1 MSVSKQQ
8 IAALTKDASEAANL
22 ILDHVER
29 GDVIHVSSHVDADG
43 LSAGGIIAKALLRA
57 GAKLRLRLERWM
69 DEKVAARIAQEDSA
83 LTIFTDMGSGY
94 LDLLGQS
101 LQNKDV
107 VILDHHH
114 PIAELPS
121 GFIQVN
127 PHTCGIDGTRDISGS
142 GVSYLTAK
150 ALDEKNIDLACL
162 AVVGALGD
170 LQDKNKERKLGGV
183 NKYIVEDAVKSGFLE
198 VETDL
203 LFFGRE
209 TRPIHQALSRTTNP
223 FIPEISGEED
233 KSLAF
238 LLNLGIVPKRNDKWR
253 ALRDLSGD
261 EKKTLLSAIA
271 EHLVSKGLSG
281 DISFDLV
288 GDVYTLTHEEPWT
301 PLRSAREFSV
311 LLNATGR
318 MDKAGLGAAIVMGD
332 RKKCLEEATEMIQ
345 EYRSTITKYL
355 RWVTE
360 KPERLEELE
369 SIYVVRGDGFI
380 DEKVLSPV
388 CTILSTTLTKLGK
401 PIIAYARISG
411 EDQVKVS
418 SRGSEQMIQNGLN
431 LGEVMQVASEKY
443 SGRGGGHD
451 VAAGAQVPIK
461 DVEAFIKLV
470 NQLVKKQLTREEFGS
485 RNSFKLQK

>member
-1 MSVSKQQ
+1 MSKQQ
-8 IAALTKDASEAANL
+8 LADLTKDASEAANL
-22 ILDHVER
+22 ILDHVEK
-29 GDVIHVSSHVDADG
+29 GDVIHLSSHIDADG
-43 LSAGGIIAKALLRA
+43 ISAAGIMGKALLRA
-57 GAKLRLRLERWM
+57 GGRFRLRLERWM
-69 DEKVAARIAQEDSA
+69 DEKVADRIAQENAA

-94 LDLLGQS
+94 LDLLGER
-101 LQNKDV
+101 LANRDV
-107 VILDHHH
+107 IILDHHQ
-114 PIAELPS
+114 PVAELPS
-121 GFIQVN
+121 GFVQVN
-127 PHTCGIDGTRDISGS
+127 PHTHGIDGTRDISGS
-142 GVSYLTAK
+142 GVAYFAAK
-150 ALDEKNIDLACL
+150 ALDEKNLDLACL

-170 LQDKNKERKLGGV
+170 LQDKNKERKLGGA
-183 NKYIVEDAVKSGFLE
+183 NKTIVEDAVKSGCLE

-209 TRPIHQALSRTTNP
+209 TRPIHQALARTTNP

-238 LLNLGIVPKRNDKWR
+238 LVNLGIKPKRNDKWR
-253 ALRDLSGD
+253 ALRDLSSE

-271 EHLVSKGLSG
+271 DHLVSKGLGG
-281 DISFDLV
+281 DVAFDLV

-318 MDKAGLGAAIVMGD
+318 MDKAGLGAAICMGD
-332 RKKCLEEATEMIQ
+332 RKKCLEEATVVIED
-345 EYRSTITKYL
+345 YRHTINKYL

-369 SIYVVRGDGFI
+369 NIYVMRGDGFI

-401 PIIAYARISG
+401 PIIAYATISG

-418 SRGSEQMIQNGLN
+418 SRGSDPLIQRGLN
-431 LGEVMQVASEKY
+431 LGDIMQVAAGKY

-451 VAAGAQVPIK
+451 VAAGAQIPIK

-470 NQLVKKQLTREEFGS
+470 NDLVKRQLAGEQIGG
-485 RNSFKLQK
+485 

>member
-1 MSVSKQQ
+1 MSVTKQQ
-8 IAALTKDASEAANL
+8 VVDLTKDAKEAASL
-22 ILDHVER
+22 ILDHISN
-29 GDVIHVSSHVDADG
+29 GDIIHVSSHVDADG

-57 GAKLRLRLERWM
+57 GAKFRLRLERWM
-69 DEKVAARIAQEDSA
+69 DEKVADRIAEESA
-83 LTIFTDMGSGY
+83 ELTIFTDMGSGY
-94 LDLLGQS
+94 LDLLGER
-101 LQNKDV
+101 LTKDV
-107 VILDHHH
+107 IILDHHQ
-114 PIAELPS
+114 PITELPE
-121 GFIQVN
+121 GFVQVN
-127 PHTCGIDGTRDISGS
+127 PHTRGIDGTRDISGA
-142 GVSYLTAK
+142 GISYFVAK
-150 ALDEKNIDLACL
+150 ALDEKNIDLAFL

-170 LQDKNKERKLGGV
+170 LQDKNKERKLGGA
-183 NKYIVEDAVKSGFLE
+183 NKFIVQDAIKSGLLE
-198 VETDL
+198 VEKDL

-209 TRPIHQALSRTTNP
+209 TRPIHQALARTTNP

-238 LLNLGIVPKRNDKWR
+238 LMNLRIQPKRNDKWR
-253 ALRDLSGD
+253 ALRDLSRD

-271 EHLVSKGLSG
+271 DQLVSKGLSG
-281 DISFDLV
+281 DILFDLV
-288 GDVYTLTHEEPWT
+288 GDVYTLTQEEPWT
-301 PLRSAREFSV
+301 PLRNAREFSV

-318 MDKAGLGAAIVMGD
+318 MDKAGLGAAICMGD

-345 EYRSTITKYL
+345 KYRYTITKYL

-360 KPERLEELE
+360 KPERLEELD

-418 SRGSEQMIQNGLN
+418 SRGSEQLIQNGLN
-431 LGEVMQVASEKY
+431 LGDVMQLASEKF

-470 NQLVKKQLTREEFGS
+470 NTLVKKQLAGERIED
-485 RNSFKLQK
+485 

>member
-8 IAALTKDASEAANL
+8 LADLTKDASEAANL
-22 ILDHVER
+22 ILDHVEK
-29 GDVIHVSSHVDADG
+29 GDVIHLSSHIDADG
-43 LSAGGIIAKALLRA
+43 ISAAGIMGKALLRA
-57 GAKLRLRLERWM
+57 GGRFRLRLERWM
-69 DEKVAARIAQEDSA
+69 DEKVADRIAQENAA

-94 LDLLGQS
+94 LDLLGER
-101 LQNKDV
+101 LANRDV
-107 VILDHHH
+107 IILDHHQ
-114 PIAELPS
+114 PIAEIPS
-121 GFIQVN
+121 GFVQVN
-127 PHTCGIDGTRDISGS
+127 PHTHGIDGTRDISGS
-142 GVSYLTAK
+142 GVAYFAAK

-170 LQDKNKERKLGGV
+170 LQDKNKERKLGGA
-183 NKYIVEDAVKSGFLE
+183 NKTIVEDAVKSGCLE

-209 TRPIHQALSRTTNP
+209 TRPIHQALARTTNP

-238 LLNLGIVPKRNDKWR
+238 LVNLDIKPKRNDKWR
-253 ALRDLSGD
+253 ALRDLSSE
-261 EKKTLLSAIA
+261 EKKKLLSAIA
-271 EHLVSKGLSG
+271 DHLVSKGLSG
-281 DISFDLV
+281 DIAFDLV

-318 MDKAGLGAAIVMGD
+318 MDKAGLGAAICMGD
-332 RKKCLEEATEMIQ
+332 RKKCLEEATAVIED
-345 EYRSTITKYL
+345 YRRTITKYL

-369 SIYVVRGDGFI
+369 SIYVLRGDGFI

-401 PIIAYARISG
+401 PIIAYATISG

-418 SRGSEQMIQNGLN
+418 SRGSDPLIQKGLN
-431 LGEVMQVASEKY
+431 LGDIMQVAAEKY

-451 VAAGAQVPIK
+451 VAAGAQIPIK
-461 DVEAFIKLV
+461 DVEEFIKLV
-470 NQLVKKQLTREEFGS
+470 NDLVKRQLAGEQIGG
-485 RNSFKLQK
+485 

>member
-8 IAALTKDASEAANL
+8 IADLTKDSVEAANL
-22 ILDHVER
+22 ILDHVEK
-29 GDVIHVSSHVDADG
+29 GDLIHVSSHVDADG
-43 LSAGGIIAKALLRA
+43 LSAGGIMGKALLRA
-57 GAKLRLRLERWM
+57 GAKFRLRLERWM
-69 DEKVAARIAQEDSA
+69 DEKVADRIANENAA

-94 LDLLGQS
+94 LDLLGER
-101 LQNKDV
+101 LANRDV
-107 VILDHHH
+107 IILDHHQ
-114 PIAELPS
+114 PITEIPS
-121 GFIQVN
+121 GFVQVN
-127 PHTCGIDGTRDISGS
+127 PHIHGIDGTRDISGA
-142 GVSYLTAK
+142 GVAYFAAK
-150 ALDEKNIDLACL
+150 AMDKKNIDLACL

-170 LQDKNKERKLGGV
+170 LQDKNKERKLRGANTV
-183 NKYIVEDAVKSGFLE
+183 ILDDAVKSGCLE

-209 TRPIHQALSRTTNP
+209 TRPIHQALARTTNP

-233 KSLAF
+233 QSLAF
-238 LLNLGIVPKRNDKWR
+238 LVNLGIKPKRNDKWR

-271 EHLVSKGLSG
+271 DHLVSKGLAG
-281 DISFDLV
+281 DIAFDLV
-288 GDVYTLTHEEPWT
+288 GNVYTLTHEEPWT
-301 PLRSAREFSV
+301 PLRDAREFSV

-318 MDKAGLGAAIVMGD
+318 MDKAGLGAAICMGD
-332 RKKCLEEATEMIQ
+332 RKKCLEEATEVIQ
-345 EYRSTITKYL
+345 AYRGTITKYL

-360 KPERLEELE
+360 NPERLEELD

-401 PIIAYARISG
+401 PIIAYATISG
-411 EDQVKVS
+411 DDQVKVS
-418 SRGSEQMIQNGLN
+418 SRGSEPLIQKGLN
-431 LGEVMQVASEKY
+431 LGTIMQFAAEKY

-451 VAAGAQVPIK
+451 VAAGAQVPIN

-470 NQLVKKQLTREEFGS
+470 NDLVKKQLAGETIGG
-485 RNSFKLQK
+485 